1 MRRLR
6 YVQRSEAFESE
17 RNESSLFDFFSPG
30 KLVVAVIL
38 TTLQAGQNRLR
49 LEASLR
55 PSLVNAGLTAEQLRQ
70 NMWLPTAV
78 VGEEEHVLR
87 LSFGV
92 EDMTGIIKKTEF
104 AKDDNVSNLPQ
115 IGCIVMVSVQKV
127 NSSTV
132 KCSLASEPIG
142 HEALDQTLLK
152 PGLLV
157 AARVREVVAAKGIDS
172 DGLLVRFCGI
182 TAVIH
187 QHHMGQTE
195 EWKKNQK
202 VVARI
207 LAILPEP
214 TPTVQLT
221 LLPHLVEWV
230 PDELSEKA
238 EIGELLVGDVMDFQP
253 KYGCRVQVKTKTN
266 DGKDGESLDGSIGF
280 CSMSKLTD
288 TDKDIVGASVKPGFQ
303 AQYRVLS
310 YNFLDGVLL
319 LTRKPSDLEDGA
331 LVSVTQ
337 LSPGQLVSGTVSNVA
352 DHGLLSFF
360 IIPLRLFR
368 FLRQKW
374 GKTAFLM
381 EFKVLFFVV
390 IVVFVGCFSTS
401 SVLCLFYSFP
411 IRGIT

>member
-1 MRRLR
+1 M
-6 YVQRSEAFESE
+6 
-17 RNESSLFDFFSPG
+17 
-30 KLVVAVIL
+30 IL
-38 TTLQAGQNRLR
+38 TALQAGQNRLR

-70 NMWLPTAV
+70 NMWLPTTV

-104 AKDDNVSNLPQ
+104 AKDDVSNLPQ

-187 QHHMGQTE
+187 QHHMGQTD

-253 KYGCRVQVKTKTN
+253 KYGCRVQVKTKKTKKTK
-266 DGKDGESLDGSIGF
+266 DGKDGKDDESPDGSTIGF

-310 YNFLDGVLL
+310 YNFLDGMLL
-319 LTRKPSDLEDGA
+319 LTRKPADLEDGA
-331 LVSVTQ
+331 LVSVTE
-337 LSPGQLVSGTVSNVA
+337 LSPGQLVSGIVSNVA
-352 DHGLLSFF
+352 DHGLLPFF
-360 IIPLRLFR
+360 QKPVEATFYLFNTLDIYYIYNIYCLQFIYIYIP
-368 FLRQKW
+368 
-374 GKTAFLM
+374 
-381 EFKVLFFVV
+381 
-390 IVVFVGCFSTS
+390 
-401 SVLCLFYSFP
+401 YS
-411 IRGIT
+411 IYI